1 MLRPKF
7 IGIAFVLTAA
17 SAPAEADM
25 CFHYK
30 VSLGGTLGGR
40 GVERPRAIWDSTG

>member
-1 MLRPKF
+1 MLRPTL
-7 IGIAFVLTAA
+7 IGAFVVTAA

-30 VSLGGTLGGR
+30 VSLAGNLVAR
-40 GVERPRAIWDSTG
+40 GVERPRSIWDSPG